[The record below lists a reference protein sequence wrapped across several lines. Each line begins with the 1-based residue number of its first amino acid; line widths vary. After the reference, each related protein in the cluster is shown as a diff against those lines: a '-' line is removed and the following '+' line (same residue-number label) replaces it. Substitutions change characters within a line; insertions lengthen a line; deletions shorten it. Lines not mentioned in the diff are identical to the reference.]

1 MYFGAYGGPL
11 DTMTTFK
18 YLERILTE
26 SDNNW
31 PAVVA
36 NRKKLRKRWAW
47 LSQIIVREG
56 TDPQTYM
63 T

>member
-1 MYFGAYGGPL
+1 MSTTAAFKDYGRPL
-11 DTMTTFK
+11 EMVTLFK

-36 NRKKLRKRWAW
+36 NRKKLR
-47 LSQIIVREG
+47 
-56 TDPQTYM
+56 
-63 T
+63 